1 MNSPAIHT
9 IPIVTGIGTGS
20 TALSAFDGA
29 LRDAGIANYNLI
41 RLSSVVPAHTA
52 VDATGTAPLPV
63 GGWGDRLYCVYAEQR
78 ATAPGDQAW
87 AGIGWVQRLDG
98 AGGLF
103 VEHEGDSEQFV
114 ADAIEASLAD
124 LAARRPET
132 FGPAQKVLTGTK
144 CVDAPVCALV
154 VAAYETAGW
163 GFTR

>member
-1 MNSPAIHT
+1 MNQSTVQT
-9 IPIVTGIGTGS
+9 IPVVTGIGTGS

-29 LRDAGIANYNLI
+29 LRDAGVANYNLI

-52 VDATGTAPLPV
+52 VDATGAAPLPV
-63 GGWGDRLYCVYAEQR
+63 GSWGD
-78 ATAPGDQAW
+78 
-87 AGIGWVQRLDG
+87 RLDG

-124 LAARRPET
+124 LAAGRPER
-132 FGPAQKVLTGTK
+132 FGPAQKVLIGTE